1 MLDHMKP
8 APGSRRPR
16 KRVGRGVGSGSA
28 KTSGRGTK
36 GAGARAGRK
45 HKPHREGGQIPLIM
59 RLPKRGFTNPMGVT
73 TQVVNV
79 KALARFKKGAE
90 VDAAALVEAGLIRS
104 ATQPVKLLG
113 DGALEA
119 ALKVRVTSVSSSA
132 RAKIE
137 AAGGSVEIV
146 SA

>member
-1 MLDHMKP
+1 
-8 APGSRRPR
+8 
-16 KRVGRGVGSGSA
+16 
-28 KTSGRGTK
+28 
-36 GAGARAGRK
+36 
-45 HKPHREGGQIPLIM
+45 
-59 RLPKRGFTNPMGVT
+59 VT

-90 VDAAALVEAGLIRS
+90 VDAAALAEAGLIRS